1 MTEGS
6 LSGNPN
12 KPQCPTAQQ
21 RLPEVRL
28 PLESLSA
35 KLVQKPLGPPVQ
47 RPEYGRICSS
57 AGDWLQ
63 KARFFPIATNIFL
76 PDFRKVSIIFGV
88 QASYLTSRTGSGF
101 GENVTSKSSKPDP
114 QLFDADRAKLVYE
127 EHSVGLGRFL
137 LGLLRNEAAAAD
149 ALQTTFIRLLEK
161 GHTVQQRDSLKS
173 WLFRVAY
180 NEAMLIRRR
189 KTISRKHAEGV
200 AWKVQSLG
208 GADRGTDD
216 RLSQS
221 VHFAIQQEDIQRVRK
236 ALTQLPDAQRAVVE
250 MRIYEG
256 LKFREIAEQLDEPLG
271 TVLARMQAGLKK
283 LKPILK
289 PPELN

>member
-1 MTEGS
+1 VNS
-6 LSGNPN
+6 
-12 KPQCPTAQQ
+12 
-21 RLPEVRL
+21 
-28 PLESLSA
+28 
-35 KLVQKPLGPPVQ
+35 
-47 RPEYGRICSS
+47 
-57 AGDWLQ
+57 D
-63 KARFFPIATNIFL
+63 
-76 PDFRKVSIIFGV
+76 
-88 QASYLTSRTGSGF
+88 
-101 GENVTSKSSKPDP
+101 SSKPTP
-114 QLFDADRAKLVYE
+114 QLFDTAKAKLVYE
-127 EHSVGLGRFL
+127 EHSVGLSRFL

-161 GHTVQQRDSLKS
+161 GHTVQQQDSLKS

-189 KTISRKHAEGV
+189 ASMSRKHAENV

-208 GADRGTDD
+208 SADRGTDD

-221 VHFAIQQEDIQRVRK
+221 VHFAIQQEDIQQVRE
-236 ALTQLPDAQRAVVE
+236 ALTKLPDAQRVVVE

-256 LKFREIAEQLDEPLG
+256 LKFREIADQLDEPLG

-289 PPELN
+289 PPDTHD